1 MHRSEGMSSQPT
13 RRTNGSD
20 QEEQHR
26 VLFEKCLDRYQ
37 ENRVLFVKLQ
47 HLLSINRWIDKRA
60 AVIFPT
66 FSRVFFSC
74 SPHLRLPPPPPSPGG
89 GGAPASRGIREIRRS
104 GTVPGRLGS
113 RGWRRLENG
122 GGYGGRSLGE
132 SAMVP
137 LARWSPGSS
146 ALRMVATDARAM
158 SSPAPWALHRWLW
171 LCQRWCVLSCCSS

>member
-1 MHRSEGMSSQPT
+1 MDRSEGMSSQPT

-66 FSRVFFSC
+66 FSRVFFFVFPSL
-74 SPHLRLPPPPPSPGG
+74 SPTPPPPPR
-89 GGAPASRGIREIRRS
+89 AAAELRRAEGS
-104 GTVPGRLGS
+104 GKFV
-113 RGWRRLENG
+113 
-122 GGYGGRSLGE
+122 
-132 SAMVP
+132 
-137 LARWSPGSS
+137 
-146 ALRMVATDARAM
+146 D
-158 SSPAPWALHRWLW
+158 PAPCRGG
-171 LCQRWCVLSCCSS
+171 